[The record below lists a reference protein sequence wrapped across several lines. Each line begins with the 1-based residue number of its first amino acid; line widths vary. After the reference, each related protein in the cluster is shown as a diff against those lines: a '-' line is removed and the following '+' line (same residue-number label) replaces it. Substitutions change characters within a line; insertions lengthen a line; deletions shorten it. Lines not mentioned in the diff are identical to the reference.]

1 MHDGRHYVVFARL
14 RVLMSDG
21 DGLRKGLGWK
31 GASGI
36 RASIIH
42 SNMLKKGSD
51 LAWRAPGFV
60 EITCCDHRLLH
71 KTTPEEFHHSCDLV
85 AAAHARHRDGDIT
98 KTLLENI
105 EKTEGIRY
113 VPGGLAYDLRLRR
126 LGFFEAITVDWV
138 HTWLQDGVLTAAL
151 NSKPPNPD
159 SAGKP
164 PKPDSAST
172 PRKRASADKPPKPD
186 STRKQPKPQKQ
197 CVNHEATRSQWL
209 ARSAYNGSKSFKY
222 GVDSKGVTREYSTS
236 SKAKAAATAWLSR
249 QKV

>member
-1 MHDGRHYVVFARL
+1 M
-14 RVLMSDG
+14 
-21 DGLRKGLGWK
+21 
-31 GASGI
+31 
-36 RASIIH
+36 
-42 SNMLKKGSD
+42 
-51 LAWRAPGFV
+51 
-60 EITCCDHRLLH
+60 H

-85 AAAHARHRDGDIT
+85 AAAHARHRDGEIT

-151 NSKPPNPD
+151 NSKPQKPD

-172 PRKRASADKPPKPD
+172 PRKPV
-186 STRKQPKPQKQ
+186 
-197 CVNHEATRSQWL
+197 C
-209 ARSAYNGSKSFKY
+209 F
-222 GVDSKGVTREYSTS
+222 
-236 SKAKAAATAWLSR
+236 SR
-249 QKV
+249 QATKA

>member
-1 MHDGRHYVVFARL
+1 
-14 RVLMSDG
+14 MSDG

-31 GASGI
+31 GASGL

-51 LAWRAPGFV
+51 LAWRARGFV

-71 KTTPEEFHHSCDLV
+71 KTTPEEFRNSCDLV
-85 AAAHARHRDGDIT
+85 AAAHARHRDGEIT

-138 HTWLQDGVLTAAL
+138 HTWLQEESLL
-151 NSKPPNPD
+151 WK
-159 SAGKP
+159 
-164 PKPDSAST
+164 
-172 PRKRASADKPPKPD
+172 
-186 STRKQPKPQKQ
+186 
-197 CVNHEATRSQWL
+197 L
-209 ARSAYNGSKSFKY
+209 
-222 GVDSKGVTREYSTS
+222 
-236 SKAKAAATAWLSR
+236 L
-249 QKV
+249 

>member
-51 LAWRAPGFV
+51 LAWRAPRFV

-85 AAAHARHRDGDIT
+85 AAAHARHRDGEIT

-172 PRKRASADKPPKPD
+172 PRKPV
-186 STRKQPKPQKQ
+186 
-197 CVNHEATRSQWL
+197 C
-209 ARSAYNGSKSFKY
+209 F
-222 GVDSKGVTREYSTS
+222 
-236 SKAKAAATAWLSR
+236 SR
-249 QKV
+249 QATKA